1 MKKLV
6 LITALIAL
14 VGLAW
19 GQTTTGPWVLLQE
32 QQNVKIYRSYGECN
46 GQLTVLLKIVNGNG
60 NAVSVAFDS
69 AFNLSGNLLPVDLK
83 KNYTVAA
90 SSTHGGDCTTDDA
103 KINPYN
109 YVSTIQMGVSDYI
122 IQNLKIV
129 QL

>member
-6 LITALIAL
+6 LITALIVF